1 MRLRIIIK
9 LAFKNLFSH
18 KLRTSL
24 TVIGVTIGIGAI
36 VFLVSMGY
44 GLEKLVTSQVA
55 NFNAF
60 TVIDV
65 PAANLKTLK
74 LDNSAVEKIQGFG
87 HIEKIAPVIN
97 LAGRVKKP
105 DSASSTETVIVGA
118 NSDYWKMSDIS
129 PEKGALPSGESS
141 IVVNH
146 TFMSLMGENSDTMIG
161 QSLDLDVIIPKELRN
176 NEDDGIKVA
185 EGIKVKVVGITKD
198 DKTPV
203 ILVSFELLAKVDA
216 VKYSSL
222 KLKADQKESVPGIR
236 TQLENI
242 GLSSEYVG
250 DTVNEISQV
259 FSLFRAI
266 LGAFGLIALVVAA
279 LGAFN
284 TLTISLLERNREV
297 GLFKALGMKNKD
309 IYKLFMAESFIIGL
323 SGGVLG
329 LLIGESLGLAIN
341 MILTILA
348 KRAGTDS
355 ITVFLTPLSFAVSVA
370 IFSIIVGFLTGWY
383 PARRAVKLN
392 PLDALRYE

>member
-74 LDNSAVEKIQGFG
+74 LDNGAVEKIQGFG

-118 NSDYWKMSDIS
+118 NNDYWKMSDTA

-146 TFMSLMGENSDTMIG
+146 SFMSLMGENSETMIG

-203 ILVSFELLAKVDA
+203 ILVSLELLAKVDA

-284 TLTISLLERNREV
+284 TLTISLLERIREV

-329 LLIGESLGLAIN
+329 LFIGESLGLAIN

-355 ITVFLTPLSFAVSVA
+355 ITVFLTPFSFAVSVA